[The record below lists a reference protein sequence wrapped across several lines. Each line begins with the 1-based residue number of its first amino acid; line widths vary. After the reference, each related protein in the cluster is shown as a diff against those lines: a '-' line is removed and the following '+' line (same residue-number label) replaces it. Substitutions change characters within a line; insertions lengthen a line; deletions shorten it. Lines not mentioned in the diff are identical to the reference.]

1 MDRLWGVFQVQGA
14 TLRVAGCVSVN
25 QVELSGTSKE
35 VVPELLVNCY
45 PMSFLKENKQ
55 TLTISTVILCG
66 SSTSWPSFSSR
77 YFFYFFF
84 LPSQRSLVCTSI
96 EKPVLSRKCIKAVI
110 QLLAWLI
117 SSSPFSMTSAA
128 IIR

>member
-14 TLRVAGCVSVN
+14 TLQVAGCVSVN

-66 SSTSWPSFSSR
+66 SSTSWPSFSSG
-77 YFFYFFF
+77 YFFF
-84 LPSQRSLVCTSI
+84 FFSSFPKKPGMHFYRKTCPL
-96 EKPVLSRKCIKAVI
+96 EKVH
-110 QLLAWLI
+110 
-117 SSSPFSMTSAA
+117 
-128 IIR
+128 